1 MALPSGAVMAGP
13 AAEAEAMAAA
23 VGAVGAAHRQCHAV
37 SADFQEDCIL
47 QEFHP
52 GSQRADLK

>member
-1 MALPSGAVMAGP
+1 MALPSGAVMAAP
-13 AAEAEAMAAA
+13 AAEAEVTAAA
-23 VGAVGAAHRQCHAV
+23 AGVAGAAHQQCHAV
-37 SADFQEDCIL
+37 TADFQEGCIS

>member
-13 AAEAEAMAAA
+13 AAEAEVMAA
-23 VGAVGAAHRQCHAV
+23 VGAAGAAHQQCHAA
-37 SADFQEDCIL
+37 SADFQEDYIL

>member
-1 MALPSGAVMAGP
+1 MALPSGAVMVGP
-13 AAEAEAMAAA
+13 AAGAEGMAAA
-23 VGAVGAAHRQCHAV
+23 EGAAGAAPQQCHAA